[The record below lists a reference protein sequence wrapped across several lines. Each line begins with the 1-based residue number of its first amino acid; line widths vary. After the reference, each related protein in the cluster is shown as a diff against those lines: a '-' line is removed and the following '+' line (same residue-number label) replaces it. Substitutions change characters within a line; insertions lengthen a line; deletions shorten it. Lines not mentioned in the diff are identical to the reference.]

1 LGEEYKAVLFLVE
14 QKKEKRPVVFSVENM
29 NHVFGKR
36 KNSQAK

>member
-1 LGEEYKAVLFLVE
+1 MAFFFLV
-14 QKKEKRPVVFSVENM
+14 QKKKKTRPVVFSVENM